1 VPRGLGNTIDDTNP
15 DVRHNARISWNGVK
29 FFVNVT
35 TLGPSNMGNPVDW
48 QGGRGWLDERVKIAR
63 RQGFDNG
70 IYWTGYPTF
79 SDDEFP
85 DSYSGCDISCWGNRQ
100 QGRDQS
106 LTLDSDQIKTIDGRI
121 KLPTIVEV
129 RH

>member
-1 VPRGLGNTIDDTNP
+1 M
-15 DVRHNARISWNGVK
+15 SWNGVK

-35 TLGPSNMGNPVDW
+35 TLGPSSMGNPVDW
-48 QGGRGWLDERVKIAR
+48 QGDDRGWFDERVKIAR

-70 IYWTGYPTF
+70 VYWTGHPTF
-79 SDDEFP
+79 SDDEYLP
-85 DSYSGCDISCWGNRQ
+85 DSYSGSDLSCWGNRQ

-106 LTLDSDQIKTIDGRI
+106 LTLDSDQIKTMDGRS